1 MKLGPWPLDP
11 DIVFLNH
18 GSYGSCPRPVL
29 EEQTRFRERME
40 ARPIQFLW
48 RELEPLLDGVR
59 AELGRFL
66 LADPEG
72 FAFLP
77 NATTGVNTV
86 LRSMSFSP
94 GDELLTT
101 NHEYNATINALR
113 FTAARF
119 GATTVIADIPF
130 PIDGPGT
137 VVERVMAAV
146 TPRTRVALLS
156 HVTSPTG
163 IVLPI
168 DVLVRELEGRGI
180 PTIVDAAHAPGMVP
194 VDLDAL
200 GASYWAGNMHK
211 WINGPK
217 GSAVLWVRE
226 DRRGEVHPL
235 VISHGMND
243 RRTSRSRFRLEFDWQ
258 GTVDPSPYLCI
269 LAALRFGESL
279 LPGGWPALMEANRE
293 LTLRGRDLLCERLG
307 ATPPAPDSMIGSL
320 AAVAYPLPLDDAEIE
335 RVQRRL
341 VDEHHI
347 EVPIYG
353 WPVPGARTESSGGK
367 PTSTWVRIAMQ
378 QYNELADVERLANC
392 LADRLPRN

>member
-1 MKLGPWPLDP
+1 M
-11 DIVFLNH
+11 
-18 GSYGSCPRPVL
+18 
-29 EEQTRFRERME
+29 
-40 ARPIQFLW
+40 QFS
-48 RELEPLLDGVR
+48 R
-59 AELGRFL
+59 
-66 LADPEG
+66 
-72 FAFLP
+72 
-77 NATTGVNTV
+77 
-86 LRSMSFSP
+86 

-113 FTAARF
+113 FTAARD
-119 GATTVIADIPF
+119 GATVVIAEVPF

-137 VVERVMAAV
+137 VVERVLAAV

-163 IVLPI
+163 IVMPI
-168 DVLVRELEGRGI
+168 EELVRELEGRGI

-194 VDLDAL
+194 VDLNAL

-211 WINGPK
+211 WINAPK

-226 DRRGEVHPL
+226 DRRAEMHPL

-269 LAALRFGESL
+269 PAALRFGESL
-279 LPGGWPALMEANRE
+279 LPGGWSALMASNRD

-320 AAVAYPLPLDDAEIE
+320 AAVAYPLPLDDAEID

-347 EVPIYG
+347 EAPIYG
-353 WPVPGARTESSGGK
+353 WPVPAARTPSSGDK

-378 QYNELADVERLANC
+378 QYNELSDVAQLVTAAGSIRT
-392 LADRLPRN
+392 R